1 MNEIDIT
8 DVIIGLWIFLAIAIP
23 TFIGLLLWSTSRPSD
38 RVVSRLRKAGL

>member
-1 MNEIDIT
+1 MTEIDIT

-23 TFIGLLLWSTSRPSD
+23 ALAGWALWEASRPGD